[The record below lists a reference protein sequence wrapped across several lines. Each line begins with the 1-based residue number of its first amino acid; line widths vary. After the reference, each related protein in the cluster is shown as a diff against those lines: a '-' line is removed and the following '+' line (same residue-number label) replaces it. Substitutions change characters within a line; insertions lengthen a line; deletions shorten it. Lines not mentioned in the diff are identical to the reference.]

1 MTTNLRSIQ
10 ATALTLFTEEFQQ
23 NLPQIL
29 AALDTLEGD
38 RSNRGAAKEAHRL
51 IHALKGGA
59 SMVGLAAFGYL
70 LNVAEEL
77 IEESMVGSRTLTDEG
92 LEVLRASMPRFAAYM
107 EAALTGQP
115 VEQIANTL
123 ARSLRLGG
131 GTADVA
137 ALKDLIDLEARE
149 IAQLPTERVEGDAP
163 DAEPIEVVATW
174 TQVVEPEPEPEQQVE
189 PEPLPEE
196 PIVEV
201 VANDDEVP
209 VASEIDAPVVVDEE
223 TSDAFELT
231 PGSVAIEPEAA
242 EPEPVE
248 IAEAAPTT
256 PAAQPTLE
264 FDVVMKDDVPPE
276 LAEVFGE
283 EAKEHLE
290 TIARLTSRLS
300 VEPQDRESVQELRR
314 AVHTLKGAAGVV
326 GYKGAS
332 KLAHRMEDL
341 LDRLYEESA
350 AVTPREARVLASSS
364 DALNDLIVGTADAD
378 ALRSLVI
385 RLFAEFDALMGAAPA
400 AAPAEAIVEIATTSA
415 PQIEAAETAAVDV
428 APQAPASESAPFV
441 ERRKRG
447 ADRRGGQALRV
458 PLQRLNELVR
468 VVSELVI
475 NRSSFEQ
482 HHSAL
487 IEQVD
492 ELKLSTARLRRVTH
506 KLESDYEV
514 RAMSGGNISSGAK
527 SASSGGGHGF
537 DELEFDRY
545 TEFHLL
551 TRELTETASDIA
563 TIGARVAAT
572 IGDFDSDL
580 TRLGR
585 LTREVQDKTME
596 FRMVPLGTLETQ
608 LERAVRATGESCGK
622 QVEFA
627 MEGAHVALDKSLLEQ
642 MADPL
647 LHLLR
652 NAVDHGIESGQQRL
666 TAGKPERGQITVRAF
681 HEGTDVLIEVQD
693 DGKGLDI
700 EKIRRIAIERGLV
713 TEAAA
718 ESLSGDAVQAFIFEP
733 GFSTADHISEV
744 SGRGV
749 GMDVV
754 KSKVARLSGR
764 VYVTSQPGEG
774 TTISVRVPM
783 TLAISRVLLVRAAG
797 QTFGLPLGAVVQIV
811 RPHPTALSV
820 VGSER
825 VFTLDGKTYPLRDLS
840 DALGLARP
848 TTPPTI
854 QPVLIANLS
863 RRRIALAVDEIVNSR
878 DAVVKKLGTH
888 LKHVPG
894 IWGAT
899 LLGDGTVVLI
909 LNPADLA
916 GAVDEPVV
924 VRQPVRRSAEHAPYN
939 VLIVDDSLSMR
950 HVLSLA
956 VKKAGWNPVPA
967 RDGLEALE
975 IIDGGVTPPDLVL
988 LDIEMPRMDGFEFL
1002 STVRSQKARAD
1013 LPIVMLT
1020 SRGGDKHRDKA
1031 RALGVTDYMVKP
1043 FQEEALVAN
1052 IDRLVK
1058 ESRAM
1063 GRRAAS

>member
-1 MTTNLRSIQ
+1 MTTSLRTIQ
-10 ATALTLFTEEFQQ
+10 ATAVKMFTEEFRQS
-23 NLPQIL
+23 LPLIL
-29 AALDTLEGD
+29 AALDAVDQD
-38 RSNRGAAKEAHRL
+38 RSNRAAAQEAYRL

-59 SMVGLAAFGYL
+59 SMVGLAAFGHL

-77 IEESMVGSRTLTDEG
+77 IEESIGRSTPVTDDVV
-92 LEVLRASMPRFAAYM
+92 EVLRASMPRFALYM
-107 EAALTGQP
+107 DAALAGQP
-115 VEQIANTL
+115 VEPMALAL
-123 ARSLRLGG
+123 ARTLRLGG
-131 GTADVA
+131 GAADTTV
-137 ALKDLIDLEARE
+137 LRDLIEIEARE
-149 IAQLPTERVEGDAP
+149 VALLPAEDDGVSNAEEEETAAP
-163 DAEPIEVVATW
+163 MPAPVSAEPAIEVV
-174 TQVVEPEPEPEQQVE
+174 
-189 PEPLPEE
+189 
-196 PIVEV
+196 
-201 VANDDEVP
+201 
-209 VASEIDAPVVVDEE
+209 S
-223 TSDAFELT
+223 
-231 PGSVAIEPEAA
+231 AI
-242 EPEPVE
+242 
-248 IAEAAPTT
+248 EAAPADI
-256 PAAQPTLE
+256 PAEPDAPEPMVLE
-264 FDVVMKDDVPPE
+264 FDVVMKDEVPPE

-326 GYKGAS
+326 GFKGAS

-341 LDRLYEESA
+341 LDRLYEGTA

-364 DALNDLIVGTADAD
+364 DALNDLIVGTSDAD
-378 ALRSLVI
+378 ALRGLVI
-385 RLFAEFDALMGAAPA
+385 RLFSEFDVLVNAGSVSASSDAMAAWAASEA
-400 AAPAEAIVEIATTSA
+400 AASAQPDALALADVTSA
-415 PQIEAAETAAVDV
+415 SDSP
-428 APQAPASESAPFV
+428 PPF
-441 ERRKRG
+441 ERRRRA
-447 ADRRGGQALRV
+447 ADRRGGGQALRV
-458 PLQRLNELVR
+458 PLERLNELVR

-475 NRSSFEQ
+475 NRSTFEQ
-482 HHSAL
+482 HHGAL

-514 RAMSGGNISSGAK
+514 RAMAGNVAMAGPRPAG
-527 SASSGGGHGF
+527 SGGGHGF

-563 TIGARVAAT
+563 TIGARVAGT

-596 FRMVPLGTLETQ
+596 FRMVPLGTLTTQ
-608 LERAVRATGESCGK
+608 LERAVRATGEACGK
-622 QVEFA
+622 RVDFTI
-627 MEGAHVALDKSLLEQ
+627 EGEHVALDKSLLEQ

-652 NAVDHGIESGQQRL
+652 NAVDHGIESSERRL
-666 TAGKPERGQITVRAF
+666 ASGKPERGQITVRAF

-693 DGKGLDI
+693 DGAGLDL
-700 EKIRRIAIERGLV
+700 ERIRQTAIARGLV
-713 TEAAA
+713 SEAAVA
-718 ESLSGDAVQAFIFEP
+718 AMNPDTIHSFIFEP
-733 GFSTADHISEV
+733 GFSTAEQVSEI

-764 VYVTSQPGEG
+764 VYVTSQAGAG
-774 TTISVRVPM
+774 TTITVRVPM
-783 TLAISRVLLVRAAG
+783 TLAIARVLLVRVAG
-797 QTFGLPLGAVVQIV
+797 QTFGLPLGSVVQIV
-811 RPHPTALSV
+811 RPHPSAIGL
-820 VGSER
+820 VGAER
-825 VFTLDGKTYPLRDLS
+825 VFTLDGKTYPLRDL
-840 DALGLARP
+840 AETLGLARP
-848 TTPPTI
+848 VPAPVV
-854 QPVLIANLS
+854 QPVLIANLA
-863 RRRIALAVDEIVNSR
+863 RRRVAVAVDEIVNSR

-888 LKHVPG
+888 LRHVHG

-924 VRQPVRRSAEHAPYN
+924 IRQAVRRAGSADHTPYT

-956 VKKAGWNPVPA
+956 VKKAGWSAVPA

-975 IIDGGVTPPDLVL
+975 VIDSGTQPPDLIL

-1002 STVRSQKARAD
+1002 STIRGRKGHAD

-1031 RALGVTDYMVKP
+1031 KALGVTDYMVKP
-1043 FQEEALVAN
+1043 FQEEALVQN
-1052 IDRLVK
+1052 IDRLVRA
-1058 ESRAM
+1058 SREL

>member
-1 MTTNLRSIQ
+1 MTANLRSIQ

-29 AALDTLEGD
+29 AALDTVERD
-38 RSNRGAAKEAHRL
+38 RSNRGAAQEAHRL

-59 SMVGLAAFGYL
+59 AMVGLAAFGYL

-77 IEESMVGSRTLTDEG
+77 IEESTAGSKTLTDEG
-92 LEVLRASMPRFAAYM
+92 IEVLRGSMPRFAAYM
-107 EAALTGQP
+107 EAALSGQA
-115 VEQIANTL
+115 VEQIAVAL
-123 ARSLRLGG
+123 ARALRLGG
-131 GTADVA
+131 GAADVT
-137 ALKDLIDLEARE
+137 ALKDLIELEARE
-149 IAQLPTERVEGDAP
+149 IAQLPIERASSDVP
-163 DAEPIEVVATW
+163 DAAPVEAVATW
-174 TQVVEPEPEPEQQVE
+174 TQVVEPEPEPEPAPVAEEVE
-189 PEPLPEE
+189 PT
-196 PIVEV
+196 
-201 VANDDEVP
+201 P
-209 VASEIDAPVVVDEE
+209 VASEVEAVAVTVEATDDAFQLTPADEEAEPVV
-223 TSDAFELT
+223 
-231 PGSVAIEPEAA
+231 A

-248 IAEAAPTT
+248 APVNE
-256 PAAQPTLE
+256 PAPAVVQPALE

-290 TIARLTSRLS
+290 TIARLTKRLS

-341 LDRLYEESA
+341 LDRLYEEST
-350 AVTPREARVLASSS
+350 AVTEHEARVLASSS
-364 DALNDLIVGTADAD
+364 DALNDLIVGTADAE
-378 ALRSLVI
+378 ALRALVI
-385 RLFAEFDALMGAAPA
+385 HLFSEFDKLMGAV
-400 AAPAEAIVEIATTSA
+400 AAPAEPEAVAVAA
-415 PQIEAAETAAVDV
+415 PAEVAPPQVEAAQTVSAEPVPP
-428 APQAPASESAPFV
+428 APPTESTPFA
-441 ERRKRG
+441 ERRKTG

-458 PLQRLNELVR
+458 PVQRLNELVR

-475 NRSSFEQ
+475 NRSTFEQ
-482 HHSAL
+482 HHTAL

-506 KLESDYEV
+506 RLESDYEV
-514 RAMSGGNISSGAK
+514 RAMAGGNITTGGVRAAGSS
-527 SASSGGGHGF
+527 GGHGF

-608 LERAVRATGESCGK
+608 LERAVRATGQSCGK
-622 QVEFA
+622 FVEFA
-627 MEGAHVALDKSLLEQ
+627 MEGSHVALDKSLLEQ

-652 NAVDHGIESGQQRL
+652 NAVDHGIESRQQRL

-700 EKIRRIAIERGLV
+700 GKIRRIAIERGLV
-713 TEAAA
+713 TDAAA
-718 ESLSGDAVQAFIFEP
+718 EGMTADAIQAFIFEP
-733 GFSTADHISEV
+733 GFSTADQISEV

-754 KSKVARLSGR
+754 KSKVARLGGR

-774 TTISVRVPM
+774 ATISVRVPM

-820 VGSER
+820 VGAER
-825 VFTLDGKTYPLRDLS
+825 VFTLDGKTYPLRDLAGS
-840 DALGLARP
+840 LGLARP
-848 TTPPTI
+848 AAAPAI

-916 GAVDEPVV
+916 GTVDEPVV
-924 VRQPVRRSAEHAPYN
+924 VRQPLRRAAEHAPYN

-975 IIDGGVTPPDLVL
+975 IIDAGTAPPDLVL

-1002 STVRSQKARAD
+1002 STVRSQKGRSD

-1031 RALGVTDYMVKP
+1031 KALGVTDYMVKP
-1043 FQEEALVAN
+1043 FQEEALIAN
-1052 IDRLVK
+1052 VDRLVK
-1058 ESRAM
+1058 ESRAL

>member
-1 MTTNLRSIQ
+1 MTMNLRSIQ

-29 AALDTLEGD
+29 AALDTVEHD
-38 RSNRGAAKEAHRL
+38 RSNRGAAQEAHRL

-77 IEESMVGSRTLTDEG
+77 IEESTAGSKTLTDEG
-92 LEVLRASMPRFAAYM
+92 IEVLRGSMPRFAAYM

-115 VEQIANTL
+115 VEQIAVAL
-123 ARSLRLGG
+123 ARTLRLGG
-131 GTADVA
+131 GAADVT
-137 ALKDLIDLEARE
+137 ALKDLIELEARE
-149 IAQLPTERVEGDAP
+149 IAQLPIERVDGDAP
-163 DAEPIEVVATW
+163 DATPVEAVATW
-174 TQVVEPEPEPEQQVE
+174 TQVVEPEPEPE
-189 PEPLPEE
+189 PETVMAPEE
-196 PIVEV
+196 IAALTEVET
-201 VANDDEVP
+201 
-209 VASEIDAPVVVDEE
+209 PVVIDEE
-223 TSDAFELT
+223 VSEVFELT
-231 PGSVAIEPEAA
+231 PDDASNGLEAV
-242 EPEPVE
+242 EPVP
-248 IAEAAPTT
+248 AEVTVTEPAPS
-256 PAAQPTLE
+256 AAQPALE

-350 AVTPREARVLASSS
+350 AVTPQEARALASSS
-364 DALNDLIVGTADAD
+364 DALNDLIVGTSDAD
-378 ALRSLVI
+378 ALRAVVI
-385 RLFAEFDALMGAAPA
+385 RLFSEFDALMGGAPA
-400 AAPAEAIVEIATTSA
+400 PVPPEPVDVPAEA
-415 PQIEAAETAAVDV
+415 V
-428 APQAPASESAPFV
+428 AQVESAQPV
-441 ERRKRG
+441 VAEVALQTPVSEGAPLAERRKSV

-458 PLQRLNELVR
+458 PVQRLNELVR

-475 NRSSFEQ
+475 NRSTFEQ
-482 HHSAL
+482 HHSSL

-514 RAMSGGNISSGAK
+514 RAMAGGNIKMGGR
-527 SASSGGGHGF
+527 SATSSGGHEF

-608 LERAVRATGESCGK
+608 LERAVRATGQSCGK
-622 QVEFA
+622 LVEFA

-652 NAVDHGIESGQQRL
+652 NAVDHGIESRQQRL
-666 TAGKPERGQITVRAF
+666 TSGKPERGQITVRAL

-693 DGKGLDI
+693 DGAGLDI

-718 ESLSGDAVQAFIFEP
+718 EGLSADAVQAFIFEP
-733 GFSTADHISEV
+733 GFSTADQVSEV

-754 KSKVARLSGR
+754 KSKVARVSGR

-783 TLAISRVLLVRAAG
+783 TLAISRVLLVRVGG
-797 QTFGLPLGAVVQIV
+797 QMFGLPLGAVVQIV

-820 VGSER
+820 VGAER
-825 VFTLDGKTYPLRDLS
+825 VFTLDGKTYPLRDLA
-840 DALGLARP
+840 DTLGIARP
-848 TTPPTI
+848 AAPPAS

-924 VRQPVRRSAEHAPYN
+924 VRQPARRAAEHAPYN

-956 VKKAGWNPVPA
+956 VKKAGWNAVPA

-975 IIDGGVTPPDLVL
+975 ILDGGVTPPDIVL

-1031 RALGVTDYMVKP
+1031 KALGVTDYMVKP
-1043 FQEEALVAN
+1043 FQEEALVSN

>member
-29 AALDTLEGD
+29 AALDVAERD
-38 RSNRGAAKEAHRL
+38 RSNRGAAQEAHRL

-59 SMVGLAAFGYL
+59 AMVGLAAFGYL

-77 IEESMVGSRTLTDEG
+77 IEESTIGSRTLTDEG
-92 LEVLRASMPRFAAYM
+92 IEVLRSSMPRFAAYM
-107 EAALTGQP
+107 DAALSGQP
-115 VEQIANTL
+115 VEQIATAL
-123 ARSLRLGG
+123 ARSFRLGG
-131 GTADVA
+131 GSADVE
-137 ALKDLIDLEARE
+137 ALKELIELEARE
-149 IAQLPTERVEGDAP
+149 IAQLPTERVDSNVP
-163 DAEPIEVVATW
+163 DAEPIEAVATW
-174 TQVVEPEPEPEQQVE
+174 TQVIEPEPEPEPV
-189 PEPLPEE
+189 
-196 PIVEV
+196 VEV
-201 VANDDEVP
+201 VPVDETPAV
-209 VASEIDAPVVVDEE
+209 SEVDAPIVVDEQVD
-223 TSDAFELT
+223 DAFELT
-231 PGSVAIEPEAA
+231 PADVSNELEVV

-248 IAEAAPTT
+248 VAAAEPAPAAAP
-256 PAAQPTLE
+256 PTLE

-385 RLFAEFDALMGAAPA
+385 RLFAEFDALMGVSA
-400 AAPAEAIVEIATTSA
+400 AAPAPPEAMVELAGSAA
-415 PQIEAAETAAVDV
+415 PQVEPAETAGTDV
-428 APQAPASESAPFV
+428 TPQAPPAEGAPV
-441 ERRKRG
+441 AERRKSVG
-447 ADRRGGQALRV
+447 DRRGGQALRV

-475 NRSSFEQ
+475 NRSTFEQ
-482 HHSAL
+482 HHAAL

-514 RAMSGGNISSGAK
+514 RAMGGGNISTGAR
-527 SASSGGGHGF
+527 SASSSGGHGF

-596 FRMVPLGTLETQ
+596 FRMVALGTLETQ
-608 LERAVRATGESCGK
+608 LERAVRATSESCGK
-622 QVEFA
+622 LVEFA

-652 NAVDHGIESGQQRL
+652 NAVDHGIESRQHRL
-666 TAGKPERGQITVRAF
+666 TSGKPERGQITVRAF

-693 DGKGLDI
+693 DGAGLDI
-700 EKIRRIAIERGLV
+700 EKIRRIAIARGLV

-718 ESLSGDAVQAFIFEP
+718 EGMSADAVQAFIFEP
-733 GFSTADHISEV
+733 GFSTADQVSEV

-783 TLAISRVLLVRAAG
+783 TLAISRVLLVRVAG
-797 QTFGLPLGAVVQIV
+797 QMFGLPLGAVVQIV

-820 VGSER
+820 VGAER
-825 VFTLDGKTYPLRDLS
+825 VFTLDGKTYPLRDLA

-848 TTPPTI
+848 AAAPAI

-888 LKHVPG
+888 LKHVAG

-924 VRQPVRRSAEHAPYN
+924 VRQPLRRATEHSPYN

-956 VKKAGWNPVPA
+956 VKKAGWNAVPA

-975 IIDGGVTPPDLVL
+975 VIDGGVTPPDLVL

-1031 RALGVTDYMVKP
+1031 KALGVTDYMVKP
-1043 FQEEALVAN
+1043 FQEESLIAN

-1058 ESRAM
+1058 ASRAM

>member
-1 MTTNLRSIQ
+1 
-10 ATALTLFTEEFQQ
+10 
-23 NLPQIL
+23 
-29 AALDTLEGD
+29 
-38 RSNRGAAKEAHRL
+38 
-51 IHALKGGA
+51 
-59 SMVGLAAFGYL
+59 
-70 LNVAEEL
+70 
-77 IEESMVGSRTLTDEG
+77 
-92 LEVLRASMPRFAAYM
+92 MPRFAAYM
-107 EAALTGQP
+107 ESALSGQP
-115 VEQIANTL
+115 VEQIAVSL
-123 ARSLRLGG
+123 ARTLRLGG
-131 GTADVA
+131 GAADVT
-137 ALKDLIDLEARE
+137 ALKDLIELEARE
-149 IAQLPTERVEGDAP
+149 IAQLPIERVDGNVP

-174 TQVVEPEPEPEQQVE
+174 TQVVEPEPEPE
-189 PEPLPEE
+189 PEPVAEE
-196 PIVEV
+196 E
-201 VANDDEVP
+201 
-209 VASEIDAPVVVDEE
+209 AP
-223 TSDAFELT
+223 T
-231 PGSVAIEPEAA
+231 PVAIEAEATAVIDEQGDDAFQLTPISEELEAEVVEPAAVEAA
-242 EPEPVE
+242 VDEP
-248 IAEAAPTT
+248 APSV
-256 PAAQPTLE
+256 AQPTLE

-290 TIARLTSRLS
+290 TIARLTKRLS

-341 LDRLYEESA
+341 LDRLYEESTP
-350 AVTPREARVLASSS
+350 VTEHEARVLASSS

-378 ALRSLVI
+378 ALRALVI
-385 RLFAEFDALMGAAPA
+385 LLFSEFDKLMGVAVAPA
-400 AAPAEAIVEIATTSA
+400 QPEAMAVQTETAP
-415 PQIEAAETAAVDV
+415 PQIEPAETAGVEV
-428 APQAPASESAPFV
+428 AAPPAPATENAPYA
-441 ERRKRG
+441 ERRKAL
-447 ADRRGGQALRV
+447 ADRRAGQALRV
-458 PLQRLNELVR
+458 PVQRLNELVR

-475 NRSSFEQ
+475 NRSTFEQ
-482 HHSAL
+482 HHVAL

-514 RAMSGGNISSGAK
+514 RAMAGGNITTGGARN
-527 SASSGGGHGF
+527 ASSSDGHGF

-608 LERAVRATGESCGK
+608 LERAVRATSQSCGK
-622 QVEFA
+622 LVEFA
-627 MEGAHVALDKSLLEQ
+627 MEGSHVALDKSLLEQ

-652 NAVDHGIESGQQRL
+652 NAVDHGIESRQQRL

-693 DGKGLDI
+693 DGAGLDI
-700 EKIRRIAIERGLV
+700 EKIRRIAISRGLV

-718 ESLSGDAVQAFIFEP
+718 EGMTPDAIQAFIFEP
-733 GFSTADHISEV
+733 GFSTADQISEV

-774 TTISVRVPM
+774 ATISVRVPM

-820 VGSER
+820 VGAER
-825 VFTLDGKTYPLRDLS
+825 VFTLDGKTYPLRDLG
-840 DALGLARP
+840 DCLGLARP
-848 TTPPTI
+848 KAAPQI

-878 DAVVKKLGTH
+878 DAVVKKLGSH

-909 LNPADLA
+909 LNAADLA
-916 GAVDEPVV
+916 GTVDEPVV
-924 VRQPVRRSAEHAPYN
+924 VRQPLRRAAEHAPYN

-956 VKKAGWNPVPA
+956 VKKAGWNAVPA

-975 IIDGGVTPPDLVL
+975 IIDAGTAPPDLVL

-1002 STVRSQKARAD
+1002 STVRSQKGRAD

-1031 RALGVTDYMVKP
+1031 KALGVTDYMVKP
-1043 FQEEALVAN
+1043 FQEESLIAN
-1052 IDRLVK
+1052 VDRLVK
-1058 ESRAM
+1058 EARAL

>member
-29 AALDTLEGD
+29 TALDIAERD
-38 RSNRGAAKEAHRL
+38 RSNRGAAQEAHRL

-59 SMVGLAAFGYL
+59 AMVGLAAFGYL

-77 IEESMVGSRTLTDEG
+77 IEESTIGSRTLTDEG
-92 LEVLRASMPRFAAYM
+92 IEVLRSSMPRFAAYM
-107 EAALTGQP
+107 DAALSGQP
-115 VEQIANTL
+115 VEQIATAL
-123 ARSLRLGG
+123 ARSFRLGG
-131 GTADVA
+131 GSADVE
-137 ALKDLIDLEARE
+137 ALKELIELEARE
-149 IAQLPTERVEGDAP
+149 IAQLPTERVDSNVP
-163 DAEPIEVVATW
+163 DAEPIEAVATW
-174 TQVVEPEPEPEQQVE
+174 TQVIEPEPEPEPAIEAIAVDE
-189 PEPLPEE
+189 TPA
-196 PIVEV
+196 VSEV
-201 VANDDEVP
+201 
-209 VASEIDAPVVVDEE
+209 DAPVVIDEQVDG
-223 TSDAFELT
+223 AFELT
-231 PGSVAIEPEAA
+231 QADVSSEFEVVEPQ
-242 EPEPVE
+242 PVE
-248 IAEAAPTT
+248 IAAAEPA
-256 PAAQPTLE
+256 PAAAQPTLE

-341 LDRLYEESA
+341 LDRLYEENA
-350 AVTPREARVLASSS
+350 AVTPHEARVLASSS

-385 RLFAEFDALMGAAPA
+385 RLFAEFDALMGVAA
-400 AAPAEAIVEIATTSA
+400 AAPAPPTEAVVEPASSA
-415 PQIEAAETAAVDV
+415 VPQVEPVETASIDV
-428 APQAPASESAPFV
+428 PPQAPPTEGAPV
-441 ERRKRG
+441 AERRKSV

-475 NRSSFEQ
+475 NRSTFEQ
-482 HHSAL
+482 HHAAL

-514 RAMSGGNISSGAK
+514 RAMGGGNISSGVR
-527 SASSGGGHGF
+527 SAGSSGGHGF

-596 FRMVPLGTLETQ
+596 FRMVALGTLETQ
-608 LERAVRATGESCGK
+608 LERAVRATSESCGK
-622 QVEFA
+622 LVEFA

-652 NAVDHGIESGQQRL
+652 NAVDHGIESRQQRL
-666 TAGKPERGQITVRAF
+666 ASGKPERGQITVRAF

-693 DGKGLDI
+693 DGAGLDI
-700 EKIRRIAIERGLV
+700 EKIRRIAITRGLV

-718 ESLSGDAVQAFIFEP
+718 EGMSADAVQAFIFEP
-733 GFSTADHISEV
+733 GFSTADQVSEV

-783 TLAISRVLLVRAAG
+783 TLAISRVLLVRVAG

-820 VGSER
+820 VGAER
-825 VFTLDGKTYPLRDLS
+825 VFTLDGKTYPLRDLA
-840 DALGLARP
+840 DTLGLARP
-848 TTPPTI
+848 VAAPAI
-854 QPVLIANLS
+854 QPVLIANLA

-888 LKHVPG
+888 LKHVAG

-924 VRQPVRRSAEHAPYN
+924 VRQPVRRATEHSPYN

-956 VKKAGWNPVPA
+956 VKKAGWNAVPA

-975 IIDGGVTPPDLVL
+975 VIDGGVTPPDLVL

-1031 RALGVTDYMVKP
+1031 KALGVTDYMVKP
-1043 FQEEALVAN
+1043 FQEEALIAN

-1058 ESRAM
+1058 ASRAM

>member
-1 MTTNLRSIQ
+1 MTTNPQAIQ
-10 ATALTLFTEEFQQ
+10 ATAVAAFTDEFRQS
-23 NLPQIL
+23 LPAIL
-29 AALDTLEGD
+29 AALDAIERD
-38 RSNRGAAKEAHRL
+38 RSDRSAGKEAYRL

-77 IEESMVGSRTLTDEG
+77 IEESLAAPSGATG
-92 LEVLRASMPRFAAYM
+92 EVLEALLTSMPRFSLYM
-107 EAALTGQP
+107 EAALAGEP
-115 VEQIANTL
+115 VDAIALGL
-123 ARSLRLGG
+123 ARTLRLAGG
-131 GTADVA
+131 AADA
-137 ALKDLIDLEARE
+137 DALRGLIELEARE
-149 IAQLPTERVEGDAP
+149 VAVLPPERDPATDA
-163 DAEPIEVVATW
+163 AA
-174 TQVVEPEPEPEQQVE
+174 
-189 PEPLPEE
+189 
-196 PIVEV
+196 VEV
-201 VANDDEVP
+201 VSTPALVTAP
-209 VASEIDAPVVVDEE
+209 SE
-223 TSDAFELT
+223 
-231 PGSVAIEPEAA
+231 EPQ
-242 EPEPVE
+242 
-248 IAEAAPTT
+248 AAP
-256 PAAQPTLE
+256 PAALE
-264 FDVVMKDDVPPE
+264 FDVVMKEEVPAE

-283 EAKEHLE
+283 EAREHLE

-300 VEPQDRESVQELRR
+300 TEPDDRESVQELRR

-341 LDRLYEESA
+341 LDRLYETAA
-350 AVTPREARVLASSS
+350 AVTEREARVLASSS
-364 DALNDLIVGTADAD
+364 DALNDLIVGAADAD
-378 ALRSLVI
+378 ALRETVI
-385 RLFAEFDALMGAAPA
+385 RLFGEFDVLIGTGPAPVGEAMAAFA
-400 AAPAEAIVEIATTSA
+400 A
-415 PQIEAAETAAVDV
+415 IESREL
-428 APQAPASESAPFV
+428 ASETLAPSDEATV
-441 ERRKRG
+441 SDRQPPLERRRRI
-447 ADRRGGQALRV
+447 ADRRSPGQALRV

-475 NRSSFEQ
+475 NRSTFEQ
-482 HHSAL
+482 HHAAL

-514 RAMSGGNISSGAK
+514 RALAGNVAMSGPGRAAG
-527 SASSGGGHGF
+527 SAGQDF

-545 TEFHLL
+545 TDFHLL

-563 TIGARVAAT
+563 TIGARVAST
-572 IGDFDSDL
+572 IGDFDNDL

-596 FRMVPLGTLETQ
+596 FRMVPLGTLTTQ
-608 LERAVRATGESCGK
+608 LERAVRATGEICGK
-622 QVEFA
+622 LVDFA
-627 MEGAHVALDKSLLEQ
+627 MEGEDVALDKSLLEQ

-652 NAVDHGIESGQQRL
+652 NAVDHGIESREQRL
-666 TAGKPERGQITVRAF
+666 AARKPERGQIAVRAF

-693 DGKGLDI
+693 DGAGLDVDR
-700 EKIRRIAIERGLV
+700 IRNTAIARGLV
-713 TEAAA
+713 TDAAA
-718 ESLSGDAVQAFIFEP
+718 ATMTPDAVHGFIFEP
-733 GFSTADHISEV
+733 GFSTASHVSEV

-754 KSKVARLSGR
+754 KSRVARLSGR
-764 VYVTSQPGEG
+764 VYVTSRAGAG

-783 TLAISRVLLVRAAG
+783 TLAIARVLLVRVG
-797 QTFGLPLGAVVQIV
+797 GETFGLPLGSVVQIV
-811 RPHPTALSV
+811 RPHPTSIGL
-820 VGSER
+820 VGAER
-825 VFTLDGKTYPLRDLS
+825 VFTLDGRTYPLRDLS
-840 DALGLARP
+840 EMLGIARP
-848 TTPPTI
+848 APAPAV

-863 RRRIALAVDEIVNSR
+863 RRRIAVAVDEIVNSR

-888 LKHVPG
+888 LRRVPG

-916 GAVDEPVV
+916 GAADEPVI
-924 VRQPVRRSAEHAPYN
+924 PHPARRITPAERAPYN

-956 VKKAGWNPVPA
+956 VKKAGWTAVPA

-975 IIDGGVTPPDLVL
+975 IIQRGAQPPDLVL

-1002 STVRSQKARAD
+1002 STIRAQKAHAD

-1020 SRGGDKHRDKA
+1020 SRGGEKHRQKA

-1043 FQEEALVAN
+1043 FQEDTLVHN
-1052 IDRLVK
+1052 IDRLVQASR
-1058 ESRAM
+1058 ES